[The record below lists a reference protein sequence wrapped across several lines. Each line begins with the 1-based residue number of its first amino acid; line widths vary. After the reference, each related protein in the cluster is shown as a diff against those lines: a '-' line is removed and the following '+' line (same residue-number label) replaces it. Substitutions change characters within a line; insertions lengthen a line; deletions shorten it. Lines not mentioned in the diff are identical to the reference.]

1 MADNYLNPWAW
12 RSDMNAPQPQ
22 PNYLAPT
29 LKPGPEPTGYEKV
42 FDKIYGLLGGTPG
55 NRRLASALATAFD
68 VGTLGM
74 ATGAYDGGRDLAKTG
89 NPAPL
94 ALALMPGAKISQPFE
109 RAAIKGASA
118 GGNALARVLDDSI
131 LASRNEAGHLPPVMP
146 QRAFSDDYRR
156 TPAGHPGSQ
165 LQTDIDGRPLT
176 ARFVAGR
183 RTVGG
188 PDEGLAEADVREI
201 AAYAASS
208 LDAVPRSKLPA
219 RSVGVYD
226 EHSGAIKIANDLPP
240 DQVPIAL
247 AHETG
252 HALHSWGDRVGLD
265 ASKPDKVARR
275 VYHDLAYGEPA
286 KVKSQI
292 RDPEYYG
299 YKKSEVPGELTAEVI
314 RAYLQNPNYLKTV
327 SPALAKEVRKLN
339 DVKGLRDIIQFN
351 SLGGIG
357 IGGLGAGALW
367 PREGAD
373 Q

>member
-1 MADNYLNPWAW
+1 MADNYLDPLSW
-12 RSDMNAPQPQ
+12 RSAMDALQPQ

-42 FDKIYGLLGGTPG
+42 FDKIYGLLGGRPE
-55 NRRLASALATAFD
+55 NRSVASALATAFD

-74 ATGAYDGGRDLAKTG
+74 ATGAYDGVRYLAKTG

-94 ALALMPGAKISQPFE
+94 ALALMPGAKIAQPIE
-109 RAAIKGASA
+109 RAAIKVASK
-118 GGNALARVLDDSI
+118 GRDALARVLDDGI
-131 LASRNEAGHLPPVMP
+131 LASRNEAGHLPPAMP

-176 ARFVAGR
+176 ARYIAGR

-188 PDEGLAEADVREI
+188 PDNPLTAEEIDQI
-201 AAYAASS
+201 AASITSS
-208 LDAVPRSKLPA
+208 VNMVPRSVLPERA
-219 RSVGVYD
+219 VGSYVD
-226 EHSGAIKIANDLPP
+226 RNSAINIADDLAP
-240 DQVPIAL
+240 QSAEIAL

-252 HALHSWGDRVGLD
+252 HALHSWGNGVGLD
-265 ASKPDKVARR
+265 ASKPDKAARR

-299 YKKSEVPGELTAEVI
+299 YKKSEVPGEITAEVI

-351 SLGGIG
+351 SLGGVG
-357 IGGLGAGALW
+357 LGGLGAGAFW
-367 PREGAD
+367 PRGED
-373 Q
+373 R